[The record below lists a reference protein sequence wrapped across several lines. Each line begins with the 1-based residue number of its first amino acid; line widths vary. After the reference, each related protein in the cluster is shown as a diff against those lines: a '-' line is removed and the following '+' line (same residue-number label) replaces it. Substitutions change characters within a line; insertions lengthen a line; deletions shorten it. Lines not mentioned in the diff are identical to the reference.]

1 MSVAPF
7 ALSFVIF
14 IIISQS
20 RFLSQPFFATFVVL
34 RVVFPNQ
41 SRTHHHHHN
50 HLIDRCRVVNT
61 LTGSGDPHTV
71 DAASCQVSK
80 PDLIIMM
87 VLLMLMFKT
96 MIMMLKMMISILMMR
111 MMRMTAMIK
120 PLRCPQF
127 FELCQMMYCEGFPVE
142 YQNII

>member
-1 MSVAPF
+1 MAILLELDLVSVAPF

-20 RFLSQPFFATFVVL
+20 RFLSQPFFATYVVL
-34 RVVFPNQ
+34 RVVFPN
-41 SRTHHHHHN
+41 HHHHN

-87 VLLMLMFKT
+87 M
-96 MIMMLKMMISILMMR
+96 
-111 MMRMTAMIK
+111 
-120 PLRCPQF
+120 
-127 FELCQMMYCEGFPVE
+127 
-142 YQNII
+142 